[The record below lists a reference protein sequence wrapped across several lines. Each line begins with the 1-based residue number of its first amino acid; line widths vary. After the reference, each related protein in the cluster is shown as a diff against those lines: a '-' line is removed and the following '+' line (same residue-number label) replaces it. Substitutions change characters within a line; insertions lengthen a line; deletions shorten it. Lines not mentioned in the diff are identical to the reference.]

1 MNKEELKQQATNT
14 ADINNI
20 KEDITFI
27 RKQVSNDLPH
37 QIKALDKRIDKI
49 DVQLGQLIVKMGVVV
64 AVITFTIQKF
74 VN

>member
-1 MNKEELKQQATNT
+1 MNKQELKQQATNT

-37 QIKALDKRIDKI
+37 RIKALDKRIDKI
-49 DVQLGQLIVKMGVVV
+49 DLISKLETS
-64 AVITFTIQKF
+64 AFITFTTLPS
-74 VN
+74 V

>member
-37 QIKALDKRIDKI
+37 QIKALDKRID
-49 DVQLGQLIVKMGVVV
+49 GMAVKLAGVVAIVSILTQV
-64 AVITFTIQKF
+64 AFKLF
-74 VN
+74 